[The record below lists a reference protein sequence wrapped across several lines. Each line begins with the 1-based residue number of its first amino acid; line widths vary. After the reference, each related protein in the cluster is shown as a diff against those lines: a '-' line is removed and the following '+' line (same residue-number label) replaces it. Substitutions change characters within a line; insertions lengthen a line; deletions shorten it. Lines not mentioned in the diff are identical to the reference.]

1 MALLIILSFATSPY
15 VTRCNQMS
23 HAITNDCLCNYF
35 SNLDEV

>member
-1 MALLIILSFATSPY
+1 MALLKILSFATSPY

-23 HAITNDCLCNYF
+23 HAITNDYF